1 MFNNG
6 IKGLMRSHPMYVSL
20 MVLIIA
26 TAGAFIQTEGASW
39 DVTSHLLRRPE
50 TFFTPS
56 HTMLYTGVGL
66 LSIAAAISAN
76 LLLKNKN
83 IDTMS
88 FSTALK
94 LLILGS
100 AVSLV
105 AGPSDY
111 VWHQIFGVDGLLSP
125 THLILVTGMLINSI
139 ALVIGFARI
148 IVYFPTQR
156 ERRLIKALMIPA
168 FAVMWLTMIWYVYMF
183 ALPLSNGVHFNF
195 NLNPTCESLIAII
208 TLPLIG
214 SLVFITASRTIGKFG
229 AASAVTALLL
239 VMNSFANILPSKQL
253 TPFLPWYLMLI
264 VPAVVSDLILNKPA
278 IIRGSSR
285 ILLKTEVS
293 GIISGAM
300 IGSIFYIFGYP
311 MLPITFAE
319 PLSYTFHSM
328 NDILVNFVKT
338 LPLVLAF
345 TAIPGMAM
353 GVTGAFISIK
363 KIKVPHMD
371 IAREMLSQAKNT
383 EP

>member
-1 MFNNG
+1 
-6 IKGLMRSHPMYVSL
+6 MRSHPMYISL

-26 TAGAFIQTEGASW
+26 TAGAFIQIEGASW

-83 IDTMS
+83 IRTMS

-125 THLILVTGMLINSI
+125 THLTLVTGMLINSI
-139 ALVIGFARI
+139 ALVLGFARI
-148 IVYFPTQR
+148 IVYFPTLR
-156 ERRLIKALMIPA
+156 DRRLIKALMIPA

-183 ALPLSNGVHFNF
+183 ALPLSNGAHFNF
-195 NLNPTCESLIAII
+195 NLNPTCESIIAII
-208 TLPLIG
+208 TLPLIC

-239 VMNSFANILPSKQL
+239 GMISFANILPSKQL

-278 IIRGSSR
+278 IIRGSSH
-285 ILLKTEVS
+285 ILKTEVS
-293 GIISGAM
+293 GIISGAI

-338 LPLVLAF
+338 LPLVLVF
-345 TAIPGMAM
+345 TAIHGMAM

-371 IAREMLSQAKNT
+371 IARDMLSHAKNT

>member
-1 MFNNG
+1 MFNNW
-6 IKGLMRSHPMYVSL
+6 INGLMRCHPMHVSL

-66 LSIAAAISAN
+66 LCIAAAISAN

-83 IDTMS
+83 IRSMS

-100 AVSLV
+100 AVSLI

-139 ALVIGFARI
+139 ALVLGFARI
-148 IVYFPTQR
+148 IVYFPTLR
-156 ERRLIKALMIPA
+156 ERRLIKASMVPA

-208 TLPLIG
+208 SLPLIC

-239 VMNSFANILPSKQL
+239 GMNSFANILPSKQL
-253 TPFLPWYLMLI
+253 TPLLPWYLMLI
-264 VPAVVSDLILNKPA
+264 IPAVLSDIILNRPA
-278 IIRGSSR
+278 IISRSSH
-285 ILLKTEVS
+285 IVNTEVS
-293 GIISGAM
+293 AIISGAI

-328 NDILVNFVKT
+328 NDIMVNFVKT
-338 LPLVLAF
+338 LPLLLVL
-345 TAIPGMAM
+345 TTVPGMAM
-353 GVTGAFISIK
+353 GIIGAFVSIK
-363 KIKVPHMD
+363 KIRVPRID
-371 IAREMLSQAKNT
+371 ISRDILSQTKST
-383 EP
+383 EL

>member
-6 IKGLMRSHPMYVSL
+6 IKGLMRSHPMYISL

-26 TAGAFIQTEGASW
+26 TAGAFIQIEGASW

-56 HTMLYTGVGL
+56 HAMLYTGVGL

-83 IDTMS
+83 IRTMS

-125 THLILVTGMLINSI
+125 THLTLVTGMLINSI
-139 ALVIGFARI
+139 ALVLGFARI
-148 IVYFPTQR
+148 IVYFPTLR

-195 NLNPTCESLIAII
+195 NLNPTCESIIAII
-208 TLPLIG
+208 TLPLIC

-239 VMNSFANILPSKQL
+239 GMNSFANILPSKQL

-278 IIRGSSR
+278 IIRGSSH
-285 ILLKTEVS
+285 ILKTEVS
-293 GIISGAM
+293 GIISGAI

-328 NDILVNFVKT
+328 DDILVNFVKT
-338 LPLVLAF
+338 LPLVLVF

-371 IAREMLSQAKNT
+371 IARDMLSQAKNT

>member
-1 MFNNG
+1 MFNNW
-6 IKGLMRSHPMYVSL
+6 INGLMRCHPMHVSL

-66 LSIAAAISAN
+66 LCIAAAISAN

-83 IDTMS
+83 IRSMS

-94 LLILGS
+94 LFILGS
-100 AVSLV
+100 AVSLI

-139 ALVIGFARI
+139 ALVLGFARI
-148 IVYFPTQR
+148 IVYFPTLR
-156 ERRLIKALMIPA
+156 ERRLIKASMVPA

-208 TLPLIG
+208 SLPLIC

-239 VMNSFANILPSKQL
+239 GMNSFANILPSKQL
-253 TPFLPWYLMLI
+253 TPLLPWYLMLI
-264 VPAVVSDLILNKPA
+264 IPAVLSDIILNRPA
-278 IIRGSSR
+278 IISRSSH
-285 ILLKTEVS
+285 IVNTEVS
-293 GIISGAM
+293 AIISGAI

-319 PLSYTFHSM
+319 PLSYNFHSM
-328 NDILVNFVKT
+328 NDIMVNFVKT
-338 LPLVLAF
+338 LPLLLVL
-345 TAIPGMAM
+345 TTVPGMAM
-353 GVTGAFISIK
+353 GIIGAFVSIK
-363 KIKVPHMD
+363 KIRVPRID
-371 IAREMLSQAKNT
+371 ISRDILSQTKNT
-383 EP
+383 EL

>member
-6 IKGLMRSHPMYVSL
+6 IKGLIRSHPMYVSL

-56 HTMLYTGVGL
+56 HTMLYAGVGL

-83 IDTMS
+83 IRTMS

-100 AVSLV
+100 VVSLV

-139 ALVIGFARI
+139 ALVLGFTRI
-148 IVYFPTQR
+148 IVYFPTLR
-156 ERRLIKALMIPA
+156 ERRLIKASMLPA

-195 NLNPTCESLIAII
+195 NLNPTYESIIAII

-214 SLVFITASRTIGKFG
+214 SLVFITVSRTIGKFG
-229 AASAVTALLL
+229 AASAVTTLLL
-239 VMNSFANILPSKQL
+239 GMNSFANIVPSKQL

-264 VPAVVSDLILNKPA
+264 IPALVSDLILNKPA
-278 IIRGSSR
+278 IISRSSH
-285 ILLKTEVS
+285 ILRTEVS
-293 GIISGAM
+293 GIISGAI

-338 LPLVLAF
+338 LPLVLVF

-353 GVTGAFISIK
+353 GIMGAFISIK

-371 IAREMLSQAKNT
+371 IARDMLSQAKNT